1 MLNHIV
7 VMGRLTRDPELRY
20 TQSQIPVVSFTV
32 AVDRD
37 FGNRDG
43 GERQTDFIDCV
54 AWRHTAEFVS
64 KYFFKGSMAVV
75 SGRLQIREWTD
86 REGNKRRSA
95 EIVADNVYFGES
107 KRRDDAPAGN
117 YSRPAPQQ
125 SAPASY
131 GGQNYGAQSYGGY
144 DSVPKSESAF
154 AELDDGDG
162 ELPF

>member
-20 TQSQIPVVSFTV
+20 TQSQIPVASFTV

-43 GERQTDFIDCV
+43 AERQTDFIDCV

-64 KYFFKGSMAVV
+64 KYFVKGSMAVV
-75 SGRLQIREWTD
+75 SGRLQIRDWTD
-86 REGNKRRSA
+86 RDGNKRRNA

-107 KRRDDAPAGN
+107 KRRDDNAGGG
-117 YSRPAPQQ
+117 YSRPAAPQ
-125 SAPASY
+125 SAPSSY
-131 GGQNYGAQSYGGY
+131 GNQSYGGY
-144 DSVPKSESAF
+144 DSVPKSDSAF